1 MCSRSL
7 LELPCD
13 VLQHITEIL
22 VEYHPRASINMRSV
36 NREFNYHHTNACKS
50 YETEL
55 CLMMSACRISVL
67 SPKAR
72 LKYTLQYIRS
82 IGKDE
87 GVVENEETINLN
99 EETIK
104 QPTNRLYKRDI
115 VFFVLLFFIL
125 LTPYGP

>member
-1 MCSRSL
+1 MERGSFMCPRSL
-7 LELPCD
+7 VKLPCD
-13 VLQHITEIL
+13 VLQHITELL
-22 VEYHPRASINMRSV
+22 VEYHPTASINIRSV
-36 NREFNYHHTNACKS
+36 NREFNNHHTNACKE

-82 IGKDE
+82 IEGE
-87 GVVENEETINLN
+87 GVVEENK
-99 EETIK
+99 ETIK

-115 VFFVLLFFIL
+115 VFFVLLFFIF
-125 LTPYGP
+125 LT

>member
-1 MCSRSL
+1 MERNIFMCSRSL
-7 LELPCD
+7 VELPCN
-13 VLQHITEIL
+13 VLQHITELL
-22 VEYHPRASINMRSV
+22 VEYHPTASINIRSV

-72 LKYTLQYIRS
+72 LKYTLRYMRNI
-82 IGKDE
+82 E
-87 GVVENEETINLN
+87 GEGIVEENEEI
-99 EETIK
+99 IK

-125 LTPYGP
+125 LT

>member
-7 LELPCD
+7 VELPCN
-13 VLQHITEIL
+13 VLQHITELL
-22 VEYHPRASINMRSV
+22 VEYHPTASINIRSV

-72 LKYTLQYIRS
+72 LKYTLRYMRNI
-82 IGKDE
+82 E
-87 GVVENEETINLN
+87 GEGIVEENEEI
-99 EETIK
+99 IK

-125 LTPYGP
+125 LT